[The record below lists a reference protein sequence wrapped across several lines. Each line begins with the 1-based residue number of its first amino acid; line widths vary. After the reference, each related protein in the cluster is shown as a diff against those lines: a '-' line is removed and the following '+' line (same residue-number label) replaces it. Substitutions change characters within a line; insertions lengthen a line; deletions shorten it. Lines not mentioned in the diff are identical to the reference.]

1 MSPLSSPLRRVAAAV
16 AGVAVAA
23 TLAPAAAAAPVAP
36 GAPLRVSPADPSL
49 PGIPDELDT
58 FACSQ
63 GVSGEVRH
71 PDGTTSPVMLT
82 AAHCVNSLYPEM
94 PFAPEVKV
102 PKHDGD
108 QVIGTRGASGG
119 PMAENAEV
127 SSVDSTVELFT
138 SQDWAVVDLDPA
150 VPVSRL
156 SESIDYHGTPSGD
169 GVAMTGVRD
178 YRNVPGGQVRVD
190 NFGQP
195 ICKDGMVSGR
205 SCGVQIARTQH
216 AVFSWGLSYASG
228 DSGGNNFDP
237 DTGEVIGV
245 TSQGV
250 GPFGRTQTADA
261 ALQDAYGIPDG
272 QVNDHFT
279 LPESAEPHD
288 TDFRALGQDGA
299 QALGWMEH
307 NGYTAAETPDPGEQ
321 TTQKPAAPASVQQHT
336 DQLLEHVQSGNVD
349 AALDTARHAVDA
361 ALGDAQPQW
370 ADALPA
376 TPHL

>member
-36 GAPLRVSPADPSL
+36 GAPLRISPADPSL
-49 PGIPDELDT
+49 PGIPDEFDT

-63 GVSGEVRH
+63 GVSGEVRRQ
-71 PDGTTSPVMLT
+71 DGTTGPVMLT
-82 AAHCVNSLYPEM
+82 AAHCVNSLHPEM
-94 PFAPEVKV
+94 PFAAEVKV
-102 PKHDGD
+102 PKHGGD
-108 QVIGTRGASGG
+108 QVVGTRGASGG

-150 VPVSRL
+150 VPTSRL
-156 SESIDYHGTPSGD
+156 SESIDYHGNPSGH

-237 DTGEVIGV
+237 NTGEVIGV

-261 ALQDAYGIPDG
+261 ALQDAYDIPDG

-279 LPESAEPHD
+279 LPESAAPHD
-288 TDFRALGQDGA
+288 TDFRALEQDGS

-307 NGYTAAETPDPGEQ
+307 NGYAAAETAAPGEQ
-321 TTQKPAAPASVQQHT
+321 STQEPAAPASVQQHT
-336 DQLLEHVQSGNVD
+336 DQLFEHVQSGDVD

-361 ALGDAQPQW
+361 ALGDAQAQW
-370 ADALPA
+370 SDALPA
-376 TPHL
+376 PLHF